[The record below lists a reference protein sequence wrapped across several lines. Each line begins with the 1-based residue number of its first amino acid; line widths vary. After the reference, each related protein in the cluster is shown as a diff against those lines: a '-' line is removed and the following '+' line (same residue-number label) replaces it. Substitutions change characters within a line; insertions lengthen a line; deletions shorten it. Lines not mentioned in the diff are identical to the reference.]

1 MQNEHDIMT
10 YYQSTLRTIGQYMLV
25 SLGLLGYSRFY
36 RKQKN
41 DVYNVAFIALSLL
54 ILIIATCIC
63 FFLIKDLTRYKSALD
78 NKTTY
83 VDKWLTIPKI
93 ILVANI
99 SIATFGIFTLIRES
113 RKL

>member
-41 DVYNVAFIALSLL
+41 EVYNIAFIALSLL
-54 ILIIATCIC
+54 ILIVATCIC
-63 FFLIKDLTRYKSALD
+63 FFLIKDLTRYTSTLD
-78 NKTTY
+78 DKTLH
-83 VDKWLTIPKI
+83 VDKWLAIVKI
-93 ILVANI
+93 LLVANI
-99 SIATFGIFTLIRES
+99 CIAIFGIFTLIRES
-113 RKL
+113 RKR

>member
-41 DVYNVAFIALSLL
+41 DIYNIAFIALSLL
-54 ILIIATCIC
+54 ILIMATCIC
-63 FFLIKDLTRYKSALD
+63 FFLIKDLTRYTSALD
-78 NKTTY
+78 DKTVH
-83 VDKWLTIPKI
+83 VDKWLNIPKI

-99 SIATFGIFTLIRES
+99 CITTFGILTLIREC
-113 RKL
+113 RKM

>member
-41 DVYNVAFIALSLL
+41 NIYNIAFIALSLL
-54 ILIIATCIC
+54 ILMIATFIC
-63 FFLIKDLTRYKSALD
+63 FFLMNDLSLYTSALD
-78 NKTTY
+78 NKTSHIE
-83 VDKWLTIPKI
+83 KWQTIPKI
-93 ILVANI
+93 IFGANI
-99 SIATFGIFTLIRES
+99 CIAVFGIFTLIRET